1 MTYEEYITLFV
12 LNLSQDDLIEI
23 YNDTYGLVGISP
35 FIYKNKETF
44 FIDNFSSIDEII
56 KAVSEGNYRYKDRYV
71 MKDINGKIK
80 SGNYLIDF
88 ADKDELIDIL
98 INSDYKRKEYEKLF

>member
-44 FIDNFSSIDEII
+44 
-56 KAVSEGNYRYKDRYV
+56 
-71 MKDINGKIK
+71 
-80 SGNYLIDF
+80 L
-88 ADKDELIDIL
+88 
-98 INSDYKRKEYEKLF
+98 

>member
-1 MTYEEYITLFV
+1 
-12 LNLSQDDLIEI
+12 
-23 YNDTYGLVGISP
+23 
-35 FIYKNKETF
+35 
-44 FIDNFSSIDEII
+44 
-56 KAVSEGNYRYKDRYV
+56 